1 MMQTDV
7 LSLHLNNSGTGKAGR
22 CRIKGMAIVG
32 TATAGS
38 VVLWDTT
45 SAPVSATYGRS
56 GTTVTITSASHGL
69 STGQYVGI
77 DFAVTGG
84 SSATDGNYQITVT
97 DANTFTVTD
106 LNSGT
111 IATSTAC
118 TYVVATATNP
128 TTWLTAVDTAAVT
141 SGAQT
146 LFFEI
151 PGEGLVVHAGIYM
164 TMSNLTG
171 VTIYYA

>member
-7 LSLHLNNSGTGKAGR
+7 LSFHLNNSGYGRAGR
-22 CRIKGMAIVG
+22 FRIKGIAITG

-45 SAPVSATYGRS
+45 SAPVSATYARS
-56 GTTVTITSASHGL
+56 GTTVTVTSTAHGL
-69 STGQYVGI
+69 STGQYVGL
-77 DFAVTGG
+77 DFAVASG

-97 DANTFTVTD
+97 GADTFTVTD

-111 IATSTAC
+111 IASSTAC
-118 TYVVATATNP
+118 TYVVGTTTNP

-141 SGAQT
+141 SGAQA
-146 LFFEI
+146 LFYEI
-151 PGEGLVVHAGIYM
+151 PGEGMLVHTGVYM
-164 TMSNLTG
+164 TLTNLTG